1 MAPSWHVGLGP
12 TPARV
17 CQTSVVAVRRID
29 HVQLAMP
36 RGREAEAVRFYEGL
50 LGLEQIPKPPSLAAR
65 GGCWFEHGD
74 LKVHL
79 GVDDTFRPAR
89 KAHPA
94 LLVDDLA
101 ELVARLDTAGV
112 AVRTEPLEGH
122 RRVYVDDP
130 FGNRIELLEPDTDPT
145 SGSPLAGDRIDQ
157 SAALSALLD
166 PNRLAVAGSLIDC
179 VRTVDEL
186 VGLTGLTRL
195 VVLQAL
201 GALRQ
206 AGLVDTTDDGYTLRG
221 DRLRQLSESVSETA
235 TPMDP
240 VIGFGMT
247 DAERAVLERFFSGR
261 TLRQIPTDRPK
272 RLVVLERIA
281 LEFDVGRRYRESE
294 VDDVLRTFHLDVAAL
309 RRHLVDEDLLSRT
322 REGGATRYWRSGGR
336 VPSIS

>member
-1 MAPSWHVGLGP
+1 M
-12 TPARV
+12 RV
-17 CQTSVVAVRRID
+17 CQTSAVAVRRID

-36 RGREAEAVRFYEGL
+36 RGREAEAVHFYEGL
-50 LGLEQIPKPPSLAAR
+50 LGLAQVPKPPPLAAR
-65 GGCWFEHGD
+65 GGCWFEQGD

-79 GVDDTFRPAR
+79 GVEDSFRPAR

-94 LLVDDLA
+94 LLVDDLP
-101 ELVARLDTAGV
+101 ELVERLDAAGV
-112 AVRTEPLEGH
+112 AVTREPLDGD

-130 FGNRIELLEPDTDPT
+130 FGNRIELLEPEPDQT
-145 SGSPLAGDRIDQ
+145 SGSLLAGDRIDQ
-157 SAALSALLD
+157 GAALSALLD
-166 PNRLAVAGSLIDC
+166 PNRLAVAGSLIDRVC
-179 VRTVDEL
+179 TVDEL
-186 VGLTGLTRL
+186 VGITGLTRV

-206 AGLVDTTDDGYTLRG
+206 AGLVDPTDDAYTLRG
-221 DRLRQLSESVSETA
+221 ERLRELSASVSETA

-261 TLRQIPTDRPK
+261 TLRRIPTDRPK

-281 LEFDVGRRYRESE
+281 LEFDVGCRYRESE
-294 VDDVLRTFHLDVAAL
+294 VDDVLRRFHLDVATL

-322 REGGATRYWRSGGR
+322 REGGVTHYWRSGGR
-336 VPSIS
+336 VPAIS